1 MKLDQVRAFIAVVE
15 TGSFRSA
22 ATAIHKTQPSISASI
37 KSLEEQYD
45 ILLFDRDSYRPTL
58 TAAGHSFFQQS
69 KKLLSQ
75 VQQLE
80 SLGHNLSH
88 GVDMPLRICL
98 SQMTLTS
105 NCMQKIKR
113 FTQIHPNISLE
124 ITTGHMHGVQ
134 ETLLKGQSDIAI
146 GPRYGLDDRHAFTQL
161 MTVDMIT
168 VISPVL
174 LDELYTLGVKNS
186 EKIKQQQLYSTPQ
199 ILVSNPSRSN
209 KNNDGYQHLLSTGKR
224 WFVSDFNAKKTLLLN
239 GFGWARMPQHIIKE
253 NLENGELVAIGI
265 EQFASTSTIPVLMIR
280 LRNQTQSHQANLFWS
295 FMKS

>member
-22 ATAIHKTQPSISASI
+22 ATALHKTQPSISASI
-37 KSLEEQYD
+37 KALEDKYD

-58 TAAGHSFFQQS
+58 TPAGHSFFQQS

-98 SQMTLTS
+98 SQMSLTTD
-105 NCMQKIKR
+105 CMQKIKR
-113 FTQIHPNISLE
+113 FTQCHPNISLE

-134 ETLLKGQSDIAI
+134 ETLLKDQSDIAI

-161 MTVDMIT
+161 MTVKMLT

-174 LDELYTLGVKNS
+174 LEELRTLGVKNVD
-186 EKIKQQQLYSTPQ
+186 KIKQQQLYSTPQ

-209 KNNDGYQHLLSTGKR
+209 KNSDGYQHLLTTGKR

-253 NLENGELVAIGI
+253 HLENGELVTISV
-265 EQFASTSTIPVLMIR
+265 EQFTSTSTLPVFMIR

-295 FMKS
+295 FMTS

>member
-37 KSLEEQYD
+37 KALEDKYD

-98 SQMTLTS
+98 SQMSLTTD
-105 NCMQKIKR
+105 CMQKIKL
-113 FTQIHPNISLE
+113 FTQLHPNISLE

-134 ETLLKGQSDIAI
+134 ETLLKDQSDIAI

-174 LDELYTLGVKNS
+174 LEELHALGVKNS
-186 EKIKQQQLYSTPQ
+186 DKIKQQQLYSIPQ
-199 ILVSNPSRSN
+199 ILVSNPSRNS
-209 KNNDGYQHLLSTGKR
+209 KTNDGYQYLLATGKR
-224 WFVSDFNAKKTLLLN
+224 WFVSDFNAKKTLLIN
-239 GFGWARMPQHIIKE
+239 GLGWARMPEHIIKD
-253 NLENGELVAIGI
+253 NIDNGELIAIGI
-265 EQFASTSTIPVLMIR
+265 EQFASTSTVPVFMIR
-280 LRNQTQSHQANLFWS
+280 LRNQIQSHQANLFWS